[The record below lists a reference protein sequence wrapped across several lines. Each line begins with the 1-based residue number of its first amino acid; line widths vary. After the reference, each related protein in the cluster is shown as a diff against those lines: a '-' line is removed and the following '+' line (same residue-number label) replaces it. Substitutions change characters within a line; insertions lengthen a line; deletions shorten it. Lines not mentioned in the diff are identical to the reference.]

1 MAEYCKITANC
12 YQPLLAVLQVHIC
25 HYDSQARNLTVTSVV
40 LYPVPAVTTATA
52 TAGDTAAASATAG
65 ATTAAAAA
73 GTAAPNA
80 TVASRITQSVN
91 GDAPH
96 TGSSSGSPQCHVK
109 LGEHI
114 PECIGIST
122 PEEGG
127 LMFFDKVSCCAFH
140 RFLCGH
146 CANTIIVAC
155 EVYCDYSYRE
165 SSERSI
171 CAMQLCRGVTVVL
184 SAA

>member
-1 MAEYCKITANC
+1 MADYCTITADC
-12 YQPLLAVLQVHIC
+12 YQTPLAELQVHIC
-25 HYDSQARNLTVTSVV
+25 HYDGQGRNLTVTSVV

-73 GTAAPNA
+73 GTAAPSA
-80 TVASRITQSVN
+80 TVASSIAQSIS

-96 TGSSSGSPQCHVK
+96 TGSSSSSSGSPQCHVK

-127 LMFFDKVSCCAFH
+127 LMFFDKVSCCAFK
-140 RFLCGH
+140 RFH
-146 CANTIIVAC
+146 CSYSANTSIIAC
-155 EVYCDYSYRE
+155 ECT
-165 SSERSI
+165 
-171 CAMQLCRGVTVVL
+171 VTTRVVTF
-184 SAA
+184 